1 MIKCLETCKK
11 LKTSCPVKDCRYWI
25 KYEKE
30 HNCVFETIDRNSS
43 MTLRE
48 ISERLGISYVRVK
61 QIQDE
66 VINKIGHLFE

>member
-1 MIKCLETCKK
+1 MMSCLETCKK
-11 LKTSCPVKDCRYWI
+11 LKTSCPVEDCRYWI

-30 HNCVFETIDRNSS
+30 FNCVFESIRQSGA

-48 ISERLGISYVRVK
+48 AAERLGISYVRVK

-66 VINKIGHLFE
+66 ILNKISHMF